1 MKDTL
6 TEMRNSLQGIN
17 STVDEA
23 KNPITD
29 LEYKKQKTPNQNIKK
44 KKRIQKNENGIKILW
59 DNFKLT
65 NIHIIGML
73 EEEEK
78 EQEIGNL
85 KK

>member
-59 DNFKLT
+59 DNFKNT
-65 NIHIIGML
+65 HILFLRVL
-73 EEEEK
+73 EAK
-78 EQEIGNL
+78 ESKKLKTDL